1 LPSTFNRLK
10 ARYLA
15 TEGFAAAA
23 RKKRG
28 QRLFRMTNAEARA
41 RPSIREALW
50 NSPML
55 LLSLTALMWG
65 ANAVAG
71 RVAVG
76 EISPM
81 ALVFFRWGLAC
92 VPLLIA
98 ARPNFKEDFKVL
110 RPRWRYITLA
120 GLFGFTAFN
129 ALFYLSAHRTSA
141 VNISILQGLIPGLV
155 AIGAWILFGMR
166 LKPLQGLGIVLTM
179 AGVILIAARGDLAN
193 LRDLDFNS
201 GDVMMIVAS
210 CLYAAYTLLLRSR
223 PAVSSIGLFAAMAM
237 VAFISSLPLLGVEIW
252 SGNFFCPTWKG
263 LATLLYVA
271 LFPSLIS
278 QIFFIRGVQLIGP
291 SRAGVFVNLVPIF
304 GALLAVALLGEPF
317 VLYDAAALAL
327 VVAGIWIAER
337 SARAGV
343 VKT

>member
-1 LPSTFNRLK
+1 
-10 ARYLA
+10 
-15 TEGFAAAA
+15 
-23 RKKRG
+23 
-28 QRLFRMTNAEARA
+28 LFLMTNAEARA
-41 RPSIREALW
+41 RPSILETLW

-65 ANAVAG
+65 GNAVAG

-81 ALVFFRWGLAC
+81 ALVFLRWGFAC
-92 VPLLIA
+92 IPLLIA
-98 ARPNFKEDFKVL
+98 ARPNLRSDIEAL
-110 RPRWRYITLA
+110 RPRWRYIALA
-120 GLFGFTAFN
+120 GIFGFTAFN

-155 AIGAWILFGMR
+155 AIGAWVIFGMR
-166 LKPLQGLGIVLTM
+166 LKALQGLGIVLTM
-179 AGVILIAARGDLAN
+179 AGVIWIAARGDLAN
-193 LRDLDFNS
+193 LRSLDFNS

-210 CLYAAYTLLLRSR
+210 CLYAIYTLLLRQR
-223 PAVSSIGLFAAMAM
+223 PAASSIGLFAAMAI
-237 VAFISSLPLLGVEIW
+237 VAFITSAPLLGFEIW
-252 SGNFFCPTWKG
+252 NGEFFWPSWKG

-317 VLYDAAALAL
+317 VTYHATALAL

-337 SARAGV
+337 SARAGAV
-343 VKT
+343 RT